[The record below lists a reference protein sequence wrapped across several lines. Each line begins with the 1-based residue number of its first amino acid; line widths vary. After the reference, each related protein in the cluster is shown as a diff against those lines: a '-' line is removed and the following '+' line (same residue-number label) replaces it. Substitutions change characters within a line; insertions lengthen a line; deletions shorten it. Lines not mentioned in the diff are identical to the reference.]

1 MLRLAFVFPGQG
13 AQFVGMGKDLAEEFN
28 EVRKVYDLADE
39 VMGFPLSKICFEG
52 PPEVLNKTE
61 ITQPAVLTTSI
72 AIYELLR
79 DHGINPVMAAGLS
92 LGEYSAL
99 VSSGVLRFE
108 DALRIVS
115 RRGRIMQ
122 EAVPEGKG
130 MMAAVLGL
138 DNATIERTC
147 QEAACKGI
155 VNIANYNCPG
165 QIVIS
170 GEREAVLEA
179 IKLLKD
185 KGAKAV
191 PLAVSVPSHSRLMEG
206 AAAALRKELNG
217 INWSSPAFPVISNT
231 EAREIQPSDLP
242 EILVKQIYS
251 PIKWEQSVIL
261 MADKIDFFL
270 EVGPGKVLSGL
281 IKKTAR
287 SKPVGNVG
295 NIASFKRTLEKLRE
309 EEK

>member
-28 EVRKVYDLADE
+28 LVRKVYDLADE
-39 VMGFPLSKICFEG
+39 VMGFPISKICFEG
-52 PPEVLNKTE
+52 PPEALNRTE
-61 ITQPAVLTTSI
+61 ITQPAILATSI

-79 DHGINPVMAAGLS
+79 DYGITPVIAAGLS

-99 VSSGVLRFE
+99 VASGVLKFD

-130 MMAAVLGL
+130 LMAAVLGL

-147 QEAACKGI
+147 QEVAWRGI
-155 VNIANYNCPG
+155 VDIANYNCPG
-165 QIVIS
+165 QTVIS
-170 GEREAVLEA
+170 GEREAVLKA
-179 IKLLKD
+179 IELLKN

-191 PLAVSVPSHSRLMEG
+191 PLAVSVPSHSRLMVE
-206 AAAALRKELNG
+206 AAAALRKELDG

-231 EAREIQPSDLP
+231 EAQEIQPSDLP
-242 EILVKQIYS
+242 EVLVKQIYS
-251 PIKWEQSVIL
+251 PIKWEQSVLL
-261 MADKIDFFL
+261 MADKVDFFL
-270 EVGPGKVLSGL
+270 EVGPGKALSGL

-287 SKPVGNVG
+287 SKAVGNVG
-295 NIASFKRTLEKLRE
+295 DTASFKRTLAQLKEAE
-309 EEK
+309 Q

>member
-147 QEAACKGI
+147 QE
-155 VNIANYNCPG
+155 
-165 QIVIS
+165 
-170 GEREAVLEA
+170 
-179 IKLLKD
+179 
-185 KGAKAV
+185 
-191 PLAVSVPSHSRLMEG
+191 
-206 AAAALRKELNG
+206 
-217 INWSSPAFPVISNT
+217 
-231 EAREIQPSDLP
+231 
-242 EILVKQIYS
+242 
-251 PIKWEQSVIL
+251 
-261 MADKIDFFL
+261 
-270 EVGPGKVLSGL
+270 
-281 IKKTAR
+281 
-287 SKPVGNVG
+287 
-295 NIASFKRTLEKLRE
+295 
-309 EEK
+309 